1 MMYGWWDSGAPWYGM
16 FFGPIMMIAFIA
28 FTVLVIA
35 WALRALGPS
44 WRSDGSEKTPL
55 DILKDRF
62 ARGEIDQSEYEKRRQ
77 VLSGS

>member
-1 MMYGWWDSGAPWYGM
+1 
-16 FFGPIMMIAFIA
+16 MIA
-28 FTVLVIA
+28 VIA
-35 WALRALGPS
+35 LAVLAIAWILRALGPGGRADMAE
-44 WRSDGSEKTPL
+44 RSSL